1 MDRVMLHALSRA
13 ARAFADAVDEA
24 LIADEELDVP
34 EEAAG
39 DASSADV
46 PVKGTP
52 ESMYVV
58 LNEFAGVNDRERRGV
73 TREEARQIA
82 KMAGMD
88 PRGTAG
94 YYSMIPPLLT
104 TKGDG
109 RWITESGRE
118 RLRRLARFGPK

>member
-1 MDRVMLHALSRA
+1 MSRA

-34 EEAAG
+34 EEAAA
-39 DASSADV
+39 DSSSGEV
-46 PVKGTP
+46 PVKGSP

-58 LNEFAGVNDRERRGV
+58 LNEFASVNDREHRGV
-73 TREEARQIA
+73 SREEARQIA

-94 YYSMIPPLLT
+94 YYSMIPPLLA

-109 RWITESGRE
+109 RWITDAGRE
-118 RLRRLARFGPK
+118 RLRRLGRFGPK